1 MTVRRLRA
9 VLRDASETRHRP
21 HSLPADC
28 PVVPLGTKGRSY
40 YYLDALGQLD
50 ELSARDHSKLNLI
63 ALFSPRADYLVGWK
77 PRVNK
82 DGVPTGDFAAEQVA
96 TELMKACSEIG
107 VWSPTARVRGRG
119 AWLGRDGD
127 LILHLGDALY
137 VRDRYEPCG
146 VRDDWV
152 YPVMRARPHP
162 AEEPEPGGPDGAAT
176 ELLALFRTW
185 SWRRPKLDAYLLLG
199 WVCAALVGGALA
211 WRPAVWITGDK
222 GTGKTTL
229 RDLIKLLLVDGDGI
243 LSTDDGTEAAVRQ
256 RMRYDSL
263 PLYLD
268 EAEAA
273 DDNARL
279 LGLVRLARIAASGG
293 TILRGGQDHEGAE
306 FTVRFA
312 TLYSS
317 INHPP
322 MPAQDRSRIAFLH
335 LQRLENPRP
344 PKLDPVLLG
353 TLGRRLLRRM
363 AQRWPA
369 LTQCPDGVLEAWQ
382 EELQARGVDHRA
394 AAQFGT
400 MLACADVALN
410 DHPPDG
416 ETRRRM
422 VDRLVAATDDERADE
437 LADWQRCLGHLTSCV
452 AAHKWSSGEQRTIG
466 TLIAMAAGRGVIA
479 TDSGEVAAGPIERQQ
494 AQDVLATH
502 GLRLW
507 PDINGDQVA
516 IANDHRGLAQLF
528 ERTHWGARS
537 GASGV
542 WRQALLRVPG
552 ARPSERAV
560 RFRGPQARAVLV
572 PLAHVLNEAEP

>member
-1 MTVRRLRA
+1 VTRRLRLA
-9 VLRDASETRHRP
+9 LKEAPETPRRP

-50 ELSARDHSKLNLI
+50 ELAARDHTKLNLI
-63 ALFSPRADYLVGWK
+63 ALFSPRADYLAQWK
-77 PRVNK
+77 PRVNR

-96 TELMKACSEIG
+96 LALMRACSELG
-107 VWSPTARVRGRG
+107 VWSPAARVRGRG

-137 VRDRYEPCG
+137 VRGRYEPCG
-146 VRDDWV
+146 LRDELV

-162 AEEPEPGGPDGAAT
+162 AEEPEPGGREGAAA
-176 ELLALFRTW
+176 ELLDLFRTW
-185 SWRRPKLDAYLLLG
+185 SWRRSKLDPYLLLG
-199 WVCAALVGGALA
+199 WICAAIVGGALA

-256 RMRYDSL
+256 RMRHDSL

-268 EAEAA
+268 EAEAE
-273 DDNARL
+273 DDNARIL
-279 LGLVRLARIAASGG
+279 ALVKLARIAASGG
-293 TILRGGQDHEGAE
+293 TIMRGGQDHESAE

-322 MPAQDRSRIAFLH
+322 MQAQDRSRIAFLH
-335 LQRLENPRP
+335 LDRLETRRDL
-344 PKLDPVLLG
+344 KLDPVLLG

-363 AQRWPA
+363 ADRWSA
-369 LTQCPDGVLEAWQ
+369 LTQGEAPVLASWQ
-382 EELQARGVDHRA
+382 EELRARGFDHRG
-394 AAQFGT
+394 AAQFGV

-416 ETRRRM
+416 ETLSRM
-422 VDRLVAATDDERADE
+422 VDRLVTATDDERADE

-452 AAHKWSSGEQRTIG
+452 AQHKWSGGEQRTIG
-466 TLIAMAAGRGVIA
+466 TLIALAAGRRVISA
-479 TDSGEVAAGPIERQQ
+479 EEGELAASPIERHQ
-494 AQDVLATH
+494 AQDVLATY
-502 GLRLW
+502 GLRLH
-507 PDINGDQVA
+507 PDIDGDTVA
-516 IANDHRGLAQLF
+516 IANDHRGLAGLF

-552 ARPSERAV
+552 ARPSANAV
-560 RFRGPQARAVLV
+560 RFRGPQTRAVLV
-572 PLAHVLNEAEP
+572 PLVHVLNEVES